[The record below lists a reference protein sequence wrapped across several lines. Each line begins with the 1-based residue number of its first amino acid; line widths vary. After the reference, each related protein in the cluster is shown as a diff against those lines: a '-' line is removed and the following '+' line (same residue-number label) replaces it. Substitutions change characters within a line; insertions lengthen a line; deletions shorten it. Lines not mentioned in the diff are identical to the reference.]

1 MGVIRAKH
9 VRDNT
14 VVDRILKAFL
24 NNKLDELSPA
34 DQFVLERISEV
45 DARIRAGYTVVPS
58 RWDEYLGVD
67 VQDHARKFTR
77 PYRKKE
83 LAEWQMTRFGVSMAQ
98 AYIDIDMAERF
109 FLTTETKKDK
119 EFARGL
125 QIHWGEEAMARAM
138 ADGDYRA
145 AAAFFKELN
154 KIKGLDTFEDDTPE
168 LKDFRPIEQII
179 VADPSEL
186 GFDKIDNPE
195 ATVAELLKSLKKS
208 TAIEKML
215 DDADDVDFEDVEE
228 GDDE

>member
-24 NNKLDELSPA
+24 SNKLDQLSA
-34 DQFVLERISEV
+34 EDKFVLERISEV
-45 DARIRAGYTVVPS
+45 DARIRAGYTVVPT
-58 RWDEYLGVD
+58 RWDDNLGVD
-67 VQDHARKFTR
+67 VEDHTRKFIR

-83 LAEWQMTRFGVSMAQ
+83 LAEWQMARFGVSMAQ

-125 QIHWGEEAMARAM
+125 QIYWGEEAMARAY

-179 VADPSEL
+179 VSDASGL
-186 GFDKIDNPE
+186 GFDKIDNPD
-195 ATVAELLKSLKKS
+195 ALRASLLKSLKKS
-208 TAIEKML
+208 TVIDRMIEE
-215 DDADDVDFEDVEE
+215 AEDVDFVEE
-228 GDDE
+228 GDDD